1 MFNKILIANRGEI
14 ALRIIRA
21 CKELGVKTV
30 AVHSTADADS
40 LHVHL
45 ADESVCIGKPSGKE
59 SYLNIPAIISAAEI
73 TDAEAIHP
81 GYGFLAE
88 NPHFAEVCSS
98 CQIKFI
104 GPKPEVMRLMGDKV
118 MAIKTAQKAKVPTTP
133 GSNGPV
139 KDEAH
144 ALEVAKRIKYP
155 VIIKASAGG
164 GGKGMRIAHTDISL
178 SQAFQT
184 ARAEAEAAFGN
195 PEVYI
200 EKFVEDPRHIEV
212 QILADEY
219 GHVVHMGERDCT
231 IQRSHQ
237 KLIEE
242 SPSPVMNRKQR
253 KLIGKYA
260 LKLAKEVNY
269 TSAGTIEF
277 LMNKDGEFYFMEMN
291 TRIQVEHPV
300 TEMVMGVDI
309 IKEQIKIAAGERL
322 SISKS
327 IMEPRGHAIECRINA
342 ENPDDN
348 FRPSPG
354 TITTY
359 HVPGGPGIRMDTHL
373 FQGYKVPPYYD
384 SLLAKVIAHGPNRLE
399 AIKRMIRAL
408 DELVVEGVYTTAP
421 FLKRILQSETFRSGK
436 YSTQF
441 IEKHMQGNKNKDDAK
456 SKDKS

>member
-21 CKELGVKTV
+21 CKELDIKTV
-30 AVHSTADADS
+30 SVHSEADADS

-45 ADESVCIGKPSGKE
+45 ADESVCIGRGPSKE

-88 NPHFAEVCSS
+88 NAHFAEVCAS

-104 GPKPEVMRLMGDKV
+104 GPKPDVMRLMGDKV
-118 MAIKTAQKAKVPTTP
+118 AAIRTAKKAGTPTTP
-133 GSNGPV
+133 GSDGPV
-139 KDEAH
+139 KDEKQ

-178 SQAFQT
+178 AQAFQT

-200 EKFVEDPRHIEV
+200 EKYVEEPRHIEV
-212 QILADEY
+212 QILGDEY
-219 GHVVHMGERDCT
+219 GHILHLGERDCT

-242 SPSPVMNRKQR
+242 APSPVLSARQR
-253 KLIGKYA
+253 KIVGKYA
-260 LKLAKEVNY
+260 LKLAKLVKY

-277 LMNKDGEFYFMEMN
+277 LLDKHGDFYFMEMN
-291 TRIQVEHPV
+291 TRVQVEHPV
-300 TEMVMGVDI
+300 TELIMGVDI
-309 IKEQIKIAAGERL
+309 IKEQIKIAAGEALTFRKDVL
-322 SISKS
+322 
-327 IMEPRGHAIECRINA
+327 EPRGHAIECRINA
-342 ENPDDN
+342 ENPDDG

-359 HVPGGPGIRMDTHL
+359 HVPGGPGVRVDTHL
-373 FQGYKVPPYYD
+373 YQGYKVPPYYD
-384 SLLAKVIAHGPNRLE
+384 SMLAKIIVHAPTRPE

-408 DELVVEGVYTTAP
+408 DELVVEGIYTTTA
-421 FLKRILQSETFRSGK
+421 FLKNILESDTFKSGQ
-436 YSTQF
+436 YSTHF
-441 IEKHMQGNKNKDDAK
+441 VEKFLKNKK
-456 SKDKS
+456 SDKTEDGSKK

>member
-21 CKELGVKTV
+21 CKELGIKTV
-30 AVHSTADADS
+30 AVYSQADAES

-45 ADESVCIGKPSGKE
+45 ADESVCIGKPSSKE
-59 SYLNIPAIISAAEI
+59 SYLNIPALISAAEI

-88 NPHFAEVCSS
+88 NAHFAEVCAS

-118 MAIKTAQKAKVPTTP
+118 AAIRTAKKAGTPTTP
-133 GSNGPV
+133 GSDGAV
-139 KDEAH
+139 KNEKQ
-144 ALEVAKRIKYP
+144 ALAVAKLIKYP

-164 GGKGMRIAHTDISL
+164 GGKGMRVAHTDISL
-178 SQAFQT
+178 TQAFQT

-200 EKFVEDPRHIEV
+200 EKYIEEPRHIEV
-212 QILADEY
+212 QILGDEY
-219 GHVVHMGERDCT
+219 GHIMHLGERDCT

-242 SPSPVMNRKQR
+242 APSPVLTTRQR
-253 KLIGKYA
+253 KKVGKYA
-260 LKLAKEVNY
+260 LKLAKEVKY

-277 LMNKDGEFYFMEMN
+277 LMDKHGDFYFMEMN
-291 TRIQVEHPV
+291 TRVQVEHPV
-300 TEMVMGVDI
+300 TELTTGVDI
-309 IKEQIKIAAGERL
+309 IKEQIKIAAGEKL
-322 SISKS
+322 SMGKDVL
-327 IMEPRGHAIECRINA
+327 EPRGHSIECRINA
-342 ENPDDN
+342 EDPDDN

-359 HVPGGPGIRMDTHL
+359 HVPGGPGVRVDTHL
-373 FQGYKVPPYYD
+373 YQGYKVPPYYD
-384 SLLAKVIAHGPNRLE
+384 SMLAKIIVHAPDRPQ
-399 AIKRMIRAL
+399 AIRRMVRAL
-408 DELVVEGVYTTAP
+408 DELVVEGIHTTTD
-421 FLKRILQSETFRSGK
+421 FLKVILESESFKRGN
-436 YSTQF
+436 YSTHF
-441 IEKHMQGNKNKDDAK
+441 VEKFMK
-456 SKDKS
+456 SKKDKGEEKK

>member
-30 AVHSTADADS
+30 AVYSQADADS

-45 ADESVCIGKPSGKE
+45 ADESVCIGKAFSKE
-59 SYLNIPAIISAAEI
+59 SYLNIPALISAAEI

-88 NPHFAEVCSS
+88 NAHFAEVCAS

-118 MAIKTAQKAKVPTTP
+118 AAIQTAKRAGAPTTP
-133 GSNGPV
+133 GSDGAV
-139 KDEAH
+139 KDEKH
-144 ALEVAKRIKYP
+144 ALAVAKQIKYP

-164 GGKGMRIAHTDISL
+164 GGKGMRVAHTDISL
-178 SQAFQT
+178 TQAFQT

-200 EKFVEDPRHIEV
+200 EKYIEEPRHIEI
-212 QILADEY
+212 QILGDEY
-219 GHVVHMGERDCT
+219 GHIMQLGERDCT

-242 SPSPVMNRKQR
+242 APSPVLTVKQR
-253 KLIGKYA
+253 KKIGKYA
-260 LKLAKEVNY
+260 LKLAREVKY
-269 TSAGTIEF
+269 SSAGTIEF
-277 LMNKDGEFYFMEMN
+277 LMDKNGDFYFMEMN
-291 TRIQVEHPV
+291 TRVQVEHPV
-300 TEMVMGVDI
+300 TELTTGVDI
-309 IKEQIKIAAGERL
+309 IKEQIKIAAGEKL
-322 SISKS
+322 SIYKDTL
-327 IMEPRGHAIECRINA
+327 EPRGHAIECRINA
-342 ENPDDN
+342 ENPLDN

-359 HVPGGPGIRMDTHL
+359 HVPGGPGVRVDTHL
-373 FQGYKVPPYYD
+373 YQGYKVPPYYD
-384 SLLAKVIAHGPNRLE
+384 SMLAKIIVHAPNRQQ
-399 AIKRMIRAL
+399 AIRRMVRAL
-408 DELVVEGVYTTAP
+408 DELVVEGIHTTTD
-421 FLKRILQSETFRSGK
+421 FLKTILESESFRRGH
-436 YSTQF
+436 YSTHF
-441 IEKHMQGNKNKDDAK
+441 VEKFMKNK
-456 SKDKS
+456 KDKGEEKP

>member
-21 CKELGVKTV
+21 CKELGIKTV
-30 AVHSTADADS
+30 AVYSQADADS

-45 ADESVCIGKPSGKE
+45 ADESVCIGKPASKE
-59 SYLNIPAIISAAEI
+59 SYLNIPALISAAEI

-88 NPHFAEVCSS
+88 NAHFAEVCAS

-118 MAIKTAQKAKVPTTP
+118 AAIRTAKKAGTPTTP
-133 GSNGPV
+133 GSDGPV
-139 KDEAH
+139 KDEKQ
-144 ALEVAKRIKYP
+144 ALAVAKIIKYP

-164 GGKGMRIAHTDISL
+164 GGKGMRVAHTDISL
-178 SQAFQT
+178 TQAFQT

-200 EKFVEDPRHIEV
+200 EKYIEEPRHIEV
-212 QILADEY
+212 QILGDEY
-219 GHVVHMGERDCT
+219 GHIMHLGERDCT

-242 SPSPVMNRKQR
+242 APSPVLTAKMRK
-253 KLIGKYA
+253 KLGKYA
-260 LKLAKEVNY
+260 LKLAKEVKY

-277 LMNKDGEFYFMEMN
+277 LMDKHGDFYFMEMN
-291 TRIQVEHPV
+291 TRVQVEHPV
-300 TEMVMGVDI
+300 TELTTGVDI
-309 IKEQIKIAAGERL
+309 IKEQIKIAAGEKL
-322 SISKS
+322 SMGKDIL
-327 IMEPRGHAIECRINA
+327 EPRGHAIECRINA

-354 TITTY
+354 TVTTY
-359 HVPGGPGIRMDTHL
+359 HVPGGPGVRVDTHL
-373 FQGYKVPPYYD
+373 YQGYKVPPYYD
-384 SLLAKVIAHGPNRLE
+384 SMLAKIIVHAPDRPQ
-399 AIKRMIRAL
+399 AIRRMIRAL
-408 DELVVEGVYTTAP
+408 DELVVEGIHTTTE
-421 FLKRILQSETFRSGK
+421 FLKVILESESFKRGD
-436 YSTQF
+436 YSTHF
-441 IEKHMQGNKNKDDAK
+441 VEKFMKNK
-456 SKDKS
+456 KDKGEDKK

>member
-14 ALRIIRA
+14 AIRIIRA
-21 CKELGVKTV
+21 CKELGIKTV
-30 AVHSTADADS
+30 AVYSEADADS

-45 ADESVCIGKPSGKE
+45 ADESVCIGRPASKE
-59 SYLNIPAIISAAEI
+59 SYLNIPALISAAEI

-88 NPHFAEVCSS
+88 NAHFAEVCAS

-118 MAIKTAQKAKVPTTP
+118 AAIKTAKEAGTPTTP
-133 GSNGPV
+133 GSDGPV
-139 KDEAH
+139 KDVKQ

-164 GGKGMRIAHTDISL
+164 GGKGMRVAHTELSL
-178 SQAFQT
+178 TQAFQT

-200 EKFVEDPRHIEV
+200 EKFIEEPRHIEV
-212 QILADEY
+212 QILGDEY
-219 GHVVHMGERDCT
+219 GHIVHLGERDCT

-242 SPSPVMNRKQR
+242 APSPALSDKQR
-253 KLIGKYA
+253 KLVGKYA
-260 LKLAKEVNY
+260 LKLAREVNY
-269 TSAGTIEF
+269 SSAVTIEF
-277 LMNKDGEFYFMEMN
+277 LLDKDGDFYFMEMN
-291 TRIQVEHPV
+291 TRVQVEHPV
-300 TEMVMGVDI
+300 TELIMGVDI
-309 IKEQIKIAAGERL
+309 IKEQIKIAAGEKL
-322 SISKS
+322 SMTKD

-342 ENPDDN
+342 ENPEDG

-354 TITTY
+354 VITTY
-359 HVPGGPGIRMDTHL
+359 HVPGGPGVRVDTHL
-373 FQGYKVPPYYD
+373 YQGYKVPPYYD
-384 SLLAKVIAHGPNRLE
+384 SMLAKIIVHSPNRNE

-408 DELVVEGVYTTAP
+408 DELVVEGVHTTAG
-421 FLKRILQSETFRSGK
+421 FLKSILMSESFRRGN
-436 YSTQF
+436 YSTHF
-441 IEKHMQGNKNKDDAK
+441 VEKFMHENKKNEIGEGKAK
-456 SKDKS
+456 K

>member
-21 CKELGVKTV
+21 CKELGIKTV
-30 AVHSTADADS
+30 AVYSQADADS

-45 ADESVCIGKPSGKE
+45 ADESVCIGKPSSKE
-59 SYLNIPAIISAAEI
+59 SYLNIPALISAAEI

-88 NPHFAEVCSS
+88 NAHFAEVCAS

-118 MAIKTAQKAKVPTTP
+118 AAIRTAKKAGTPTTP
-133 GSNGPV
+133 GSDGPV
-139 KDEAH
+139 KDEKQ
-144 ALEVAKRIKYP
+144 ALAVAKLIKYP

-164 GGKGMRIAHTDISL
+164 GGKGMRVAHTDISL
-178 SQAFQT
+178 TQAFQT

-200 EKFVEDPRHIEV
+200 EKYIEEPRHIEV
-212 QILADEY
+212 QILGDEY
-219 GHVVHMGERDCT
+219 GHIMHLGERDCT

-242 SPSPVMNRKQR
+242 APSPVLTAKMRK
-253 KLIGKYA
+253 KLGKYA
-260 LKLAKEVNY
+260 LKLAKEVKY

-277 LMNKDGEFYFMEMN
+277 LMDKHGDFYFMEMN
-291 TRIQVEHPV
+291 TRVQVEHPV
-300 TEMVMGVDI
+300 TELTTGVDI
-309 IKEQIKIAAGERL
+309 IKEQIKIAAGEKL
-322 SISKS
+322 SMGKDIL
-327 IMEPRGHAIECRINA
+327 EPRGHAIECRINA

-354 TITTY
+354 TVTTY
-359 HVPGGPGIRMDTHL
+359 HVPGGPGVRVDTHL
-373 FQGYKVPPYYD
+373 YQGYKVPPYYD
-384 SLLAKVIAHGPNRLE
+384 SMLAKIIVHAPDRPQ
-399 AIKRMIRAL
+399 AIRRMIRAL
-408 DELVVEGVYTTAP
+408 DELVVEGIHTTTD
-421 FLKRILQSETFRSGK
+421 FLKVILESESFKRGN
-436 YSTQF
+436 YSTHF
-441 IEKHMQGNKNKDDAK
+441 VEKFMKNK
-456 SKDKS
+456 KDKGEDKK